1 MSPTDIQEPLGE
13 RREKIVAHD
22 LGFVPIP
29 RRLRYD
35 PQKPFHF
42 GLVLNVLFGFASTF
56 IVANLYY
63 CQPLLIQFS
72 ESFGVSYNRVS
83 RIPTLIQAGYA
94 TGLLFISPLGDL
106 VRRRQLIMILTI
118 ISGSLTIG
126 LAITT
131 NLVVF
136 ETLSFLIGVVS
147 VTPQI
152 LLPLAAD
159 LAPPERRATALSVV
173 FSGLLF
179 GILIAR
185 VIAGIIAQFTSW
197 RVVYYF
203 AIGVQF
209 FVLISSYFV
218 IPDYPAKN
226 EDMTYWGILR
236 TMAKFAYTEPLLI
249 QGCLINLASCACFS
263 NFWVTLTF
271 LLGGPPYF
279 YSTLSIGLMGLI
291 GIVSV
296 ACGPLVG
303 RLIDQLIPW
312 YASLVAVILLFC
324 FQAIQ
329 VGAGDTSIGAVVV
342 AIIGLDVFRQMLQMS
357 LATSILTISTTARAR
372 LNAIF
377 VVFLFIGQLM
387 GTAAG
392 TEIYTAYGWRASAAL
407 NLGFYVWILVVIMLR
422 GPHCARYT
430 WFGFEGGWE
439 YRKSVVEAREKAAE
453 ADEKGNFVE
462 GGDTKDPESGGTTT
476 PNSNSGETT
485 EKTAAPSNAS
495 LKEESKRSTPRVVEG
510 V

>member
-1 MSPTDIQEPLGE
+1 MSIQEPTASLDE
-13 RREKIVAHD
+13 NYEKTATHELVF
-22 LGFVPIP
+22 LPIP

-42 GLVLNVLFGFASTF
+42 GIVLNVLFGFASTF

-94 TGLLFISPLGDL
+94 TGILLISPLGDL
-106 VRRRQLIMILTI
+106 VRRRQLIMILAI
-118 ISGSLTIG
+118 VSGSLTIG
-126 LAITT
+126 FAITT

-152 LLPLAAD
+152 LIPLAAD
-159 LAPPERRATALSVV
+159 LAPPERRATALSIV

-179 GILIAR
+179 GVLIAR
-185 VIAGIIAQFTSW
+185 VIAGMIAQFTSW

-209 FVLISSYFV
+209 FVLIASYFI

-226 EDMTYWGILR
+226 TDMTYWGILR

-249 QGCLINLASCACFS
+249 QACLINLASCACFS

-271 LLGGPPYF
+271 LLGGPPYY
-279 YSTLSIGLMGLI
+279 YSTLSIGLMGLV
-291 GIVSV
+291 GIVGV
-296 ACGPLVG
+296 ACGPFVG

-312 YASLVAVILLFC
+312 YASLVAVLLLFC
-324 FQAIQ
+324 FQGIQ

-357 LATSILTISTTARAR
+357 LAASIFSISATARAR
-372 LNAIF
+372 LNALF
-377 VVFLFIGQLM
+377 VLSLFVGQLM

-392 TEIYTAYGWRASAAL
+392 TQIFTAYSWRASAAL
-407 NLGFYVWILVVIMLR
+407 NIGFYVWILAVIMLR
-422 GPHCARYT
+422 GPHCARFT

-439 YRKSVVEAREKAAE
+439 HRKSVVEARQKAAE
-453 ADEKGNFVE
+453 VDEKGDSVS
-462 GGDTKDPESGGTTT
+462 GGVAKDLENGGTTT

-485 EKTAAPSNAS
+485 EKT
-495 LKEESKRSTPRVVEG
+495 VEG
-510 V
+510 A

>member
-1 MSPTDIQEPLGE
+1 MTSQLPASNARPEEEHENPMT
-13 RREKIVAHD
+13 HD

-42 GLVLNVLFGFASTF
+42 GIVLNVLFGFASTF

-94 TGLLFISPLGDL
+94 TGILLISPLGDL
-106 VRRRQLIMILTI
+106 VRRRQLIMLLTI
-118 ISGSLTIG
+118 ISASLTIG
-126 LAITT
+126 LAITP

-152 LLPLAAD
+152 LIPLAAD

-209 FVLISSYFV
+209 FVLVAGYFI

-226 EDMTYWGILR
+226 KDLTYWNILR

-249 QGCLINLASCACFS
+249 QACLVNLASCACFS

-279 YSTLSIGLMGLI
+279 YSTLSIGLMGLV

-296 ACGPLVG
+296 AAGPFVG

-312 YASLVAVILLFC
+312 YASLVAVLLLFC
-324 FQAIQ
+324 FQGIQ
-329 VGAGDTSIGAVVV
+329 VGAGDTSIGAVVI

-357 LATSILTISTTARAR
+357 LAASIFSISATARAR
-372 LNAIF
+372 LNALF
-377 VVFLFIGQLM
+377 VLSLFVGQLM

-392 TEIYTAYGWRASAAL
+392 TEIFTTYGWRPAAAL
-407 NLGFYVWILVVIMLR
+407 NLGFYVWILLVIMLR
-422 GPHCARYT
+422 GPHCARFT
-430 WFGFEGGWE
+430 WFGYEGGWE
-439 YRKSVVEAREKAAE
+439 HRKSVVEARKKAAE
-453 ADEKGNFVE
+453 GDAGEKGLE
-462 GGDTKDPESGGTTT
+462 GGAGGKDLESGGTTT
-476 PNSNSGETT
+476 PKSGESENT
-485 EKTAAPSNAS
+485 
-495 LKEESKRSTPRVVEG
+495 STPPSGAVLDQKSTTPEA
-510 V
+510 